1 MSLQLH
7 RPDGEG
13 GLEPRP
19 VAEPDWRTQEMLL
32 WEGGDE
38 GTLDTRPE
46 DEDPLR
52 DALAAFNQ
60 VGDR

>member
-1 MSLQLH
+1 LFSS
-7 RPDGEG
+7 E
-13 GLEPRP
+13 
-19 VAEPDWRTQEMLL
+19 VALTQEMLL

-46 DEDPLR
+46 DEDGLR

>member
-1 MSLQLH
+1 
-7 RPDGEG
+7 
-13 GLEPRP
+13 
-19 VAEPDWRTQEMLL
+19 VALTQEMLL

-46 DEDPLR
+46 DEDSDLLAR
-52 DALAAFNQ
+52 AALSTQ